1 MYIWRKQCSASKT
14 LERHTTLPVSPV
26 EDRSVVVC
34 VSLAAYVLV
43 DIYFQLAHPLAL
55 LYLCRKCA
63 EREMKRQQIRLAV
76 DKPQARIRVHRIA

>member
-34 VSLAAYVLV
+34 VSLGTHVLV
-43 DIYFQLAHPLAL
+43 NRYFQFAHSWTLFC
-55 LYLCRKCA
+55 LCRKRA

-76 DKPQARIRVHRIA
+76 DESQARIRVLRIA